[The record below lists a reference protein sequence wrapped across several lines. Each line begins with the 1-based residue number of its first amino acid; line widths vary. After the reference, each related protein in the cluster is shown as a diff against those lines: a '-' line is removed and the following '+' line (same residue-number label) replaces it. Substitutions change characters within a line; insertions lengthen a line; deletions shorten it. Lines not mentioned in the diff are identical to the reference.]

1 MGRMNFTLRIHSFIL
16 ASLFCLQ
23 GTAQKDAEKGCKP
36 PINRQ
41 LRHDYIDRE
50 QKNILKADG
59 RADDFFRASEDEDIN
74 FFVTQAVIKKVDALQ
89 CKIEMDTATTANS
102 KVGYLVGANNL
113 LKNFIK
119 AYKSRKISASNF
131 PTLLDTYEAAMNLD
145 KTGASIERLIERS
158 TYDVGNLVLGSGA
171 FNSNKDYKSAHLSLL
186 RKYTHL
192 HPERIFET
200 LNNNPDLPFRD
211 SLILIAAYKYPTRL
225 YDYSAANNKLGYA
238 IRKINDPMVEAVS
251 KMATGGGS
259 GQLYFPFLDNILS
272 GKQTLAEIDAV
283 KDNDLKYYKLLVKTR
298 LDYLDRKLKNETL
311 YGWDALDQRLTK
323 KANDYF
329 VKEINALHEQP
340 DAIRFRILQQLNAPE
355 LYYVAVLS
363 ESEIYTSSY
372 VNGVYPALMQ
382 RTGNRGDSLLM
393 SVNFDRYKKFIKI
406 AAGFNTLSNFLSSF
420 PDKDQAN
427 RLMMAFVNGLE
438 KSNGLEDGVDVAD
451 SYASIAETIKPI
463 AGDMLRNVKA
473 NYDRNL
479 ADNNQRGIVI
489 YNLLYKLFLSADST
503 NNINL
508 SKEFGI
514 PPVYNVSY
522 ESLATDSGG
531 KVAMQVFFYGDEDGR
546 RNYQL
551 YIPQFSNGSW
561 KKIED
566 TKNWVTFAS
575 TKGKPIV
582 IYANKPLNEENG
594 DLEKAQE
601 ALNKHLADKG
611 IQPTVVVHRG
621 HSYYAPYTIAQIQP
635 AAKVV
640 FLGSCGGYHLI
651 HDVLQH
657 APDAH
662 IISSKQIGKQVINQP
677 FMDLL
682 NEKLRKGNNIDWV
695 PFWKEFKD
703 KAGRIEGFDDY
714 IAPYKNL
721 GAIFIKAYN
730 SQMGVEQE
738 QI

>member
-1 MGRMNFTLRIHSFIL
+1 MRRMNFTLRILFVLL
-16 ASLFCLQ
+16 AGTFYLQ
-23 GTAQKDAEKGCKP
+23 GGAQKTAEKGCKP

-50 QKNILKADG
+50 QKNILRADG
-59 RADDFFRASEDEDIN
+59 RADDLFRASEDEEIN

-89 CKIEMDTATTANS
+89 CKIESDTLTTANT
-102 KVGYLVGANNL
+102 KVGYLVGVNNL
-113 LKNFIK
+113 LKNFTK

-131 PTLLDTYEAAMNLD
+131 PTLLDTFEAVMNQD
-145 KTGASIERLIERS
+145 KTGASIERLLERS
-158 TYDVGNLVLGSGA
+158 SYDVGNLVLSSGA
-171 FNSNKDYKSAHLSLL
+171 FNSNKDYNAAHVALI

-200 LNNNPDLPFRD
+200 LNDNPELPFRD

-225 YDYSAANNKLGYA
+225 YDYAAANNRLGYA
-238 IRKINDPMVEAVS
+238 IRKIDDPMVKAVS

-283 KDNDLKYYKLLVKTR
+283 KDNDVKYYKLLVKTR
-298 LDYLDRKLKNETL
+298 LDYLNRKLNNETL

-340 DAIRFRILQQLNAPE
+340 DAVRFRILQQLSAPE

-420 PDKDQAN
+420 PDKEQAN

-463 AGDMLRNVKA
+463 AADMLVNVKA
-473 NYDRNL
+473 NYERNL
-479 ADNNQRGIVI
+479 SDNNQRGVVI
-489 YNLLYKLFLSADST
+489 YNLLYKLFLSADSS

-546 RNYQL
+546 RNYQM

-566 TKNWVTFAS
+566 TKNWITFAS

-582 IYANKPLNEENG
+582 IYANKPLNEETG
-594 DLEKAQE
+594 ELEKAQE
-601 ALNKHLADKG
+601 ALNAHLADKG

-703 KAGRIEGFDDY
+703 KAGRVEGFDDY
-714 IAPYKNL
+714 IPPYKNL

-730 SQMGVEQE
+730 SQMGVDQE